1 MNKKARIGHC
11 GSWVSQVTW
20 ILRSDWPVD
29 LKPFGTKLPMNL
41 TPFGTK
47 LPMNLTPF
55 GTKLIVLNHFKSLSF
70 DNFIYLLILLD
81 RAMKNL

>member
-29 LKPFGTKLPMNL
+29 L

-47 LPMNLTPF
+47 LPMDLTPF
-55 GTKLIVLNHFKSLSF
+55 GTKLIFLHHFKSLSF